1 MTTHK
6 HPAKPAKPAE
16 KGEKEFVL
24 SRHPEKA
31 MQEMVQAIEALRAFY
46 AEENA
51 ALLAADTKLFMTMQ
65 DRKIRVVKNYH
76 AGVQQIIARRDEFTN
91 ISPVLRRHLH
101 ALHEDFTRVTDVNLK
116 ALERM
121 TKSVQRL
128 GARIMHAARESVQ
141 KKSVNYGKSGN
152 INKIERAVSIG
163 FSESA

>member
-1 MTTHK
+1 MTTNK
-6 HPAKPAKPAE
+6 QTAKPGKPAE

-51 ALLAADTKLFMTMQ
+51 ALLAADTKLFISMQ

-76 AGVQQIIARRDEFTN
+76 AGIQQIIARRDEFKN

-101 ALHEDFTRVTDVNLK
+101 ALHEDFTKLSDVNLK

-128 GARIMHAARESVQ
+128 GARIMHAAREQVQ
-141 KKSVNYGKSGN
+141 KKSVNYGKTGN